1 METISFSNLWSSLQ
15 ANMGDMLPTIL
26 SVLAILIIGW
36 FIALILSAAVR
47 RGFGALKLNQRVS
60 GTTGSGL
67 NIEKLAGKIT
77 FWIVMLVTLVAVF
90 SRLDMGEVS
99 EPLNALTTQ
108 VFGFL
113 PKLLSAAALGLVA
126 WVLGTLAKVGS
137 SRALAATSLD
147 DRLSAEAGME
157 SFSNNIGNILFWLI
171 ILLFLPAIL
180 GTLEL
185 GGMLEPV
192 QAMIDKILGFLPN
205 MFAAAVIGFVGWLVA
220 KILRGL
226 TSSVLASTGVNRWG
240 MRAGIKTSTSLSSM
254 GGLIV
259 FVLVFVPSLIAAL
272 NALGVEAISGPA
284 TAMLQKM
291 MDAIPNII
299 SAGVILTVTYF
310 VARFIAITVSMILNG
325 SSFDELPAKLG
336 LNLDE
341 SVMPSILAGKLI
353 LFFAMLFATVEAA
366 NMLGFEQVGTIVS
379 MFIEFAGHIL
389 LGGVIL
395 VAGFWLANLAHDT
408 IIKVSGT
415 DSSGVA
421 KLAKFAIMGLVTAMG
436 LGAMGIADDVVNL
449 AFGLTLGAIAVAVAL
464 SFGLGGREA
473 AGKQMEY
480 WFSKMRRD

>member
-1 METISFSNLWSSLQ
+1 METESVSNLWSSLQ
-15 ANMGDMLPTIL
+15 TNMGEMLPMIL
-26 SVLAILIIGW
+26 SVLAILVIGW
-36 FIALILSAAVR
+36 IIALVLSAAVR
-47 RGFGALKLNQRVS
+47 RGFSALNLNERIG

-67 NIEKLAGKIT
+67 DIEKLAGKIV

-126 WVLGTLAKVGS
+126 WVLATLAKAGS

-147 DRLSAEAGME
+147 DRLGAETGME
-157 SFSNNIGNILFWLI
+157 SFSGNIGNILFWLI
-171 ILLFLPAIL
+171 VLLFLPAIL

-185 GGMLEPV
+185 GGLLGPV
-192 QAMIDKILGFLPN
+192 QEMIDKILSFLPN
-205 MFAAAVIGFVGWLVA
+205 IFAAAIIGFVGWLVG

-226 TSSVLASTGVNRWG
+226 TTSILASTGVDRWG
-240 MRAGIKTSTSLSSM
+240 MRAGVKSQTSLSSM

-259 FVLVFVPSLIAAL
+259 FVLVFVPALIAAL

-284 TAMLQKM
+284 TAMLEKM
-291 MDAIPNII
+291 MNAIPNII
-299 SAGVILTVTYF
+299 SAGVILAVTFF
-310 VARFIAITVSMILNG
+310 VARFVAMTSSLLLNG
-325 SSFDELPAKLG
+325 AGFDELPEKLG
-336 LNLDE
+336 LQLDE
-341 SVMPSILAGKLI
+341 SVQPSIIVGKVI

-366 NMLGFEQVGTIVS
+366 GMLGFEQVGDVVT
-379 MFIEFAGHIL
+379 MFIQFAGQIIL
-389 LGGVIL
+389 GAVIL
-395 VAGFWLANLAHDT
+395 MVGFWLANLAHNT
-408 IIKVSGT
+408 ILKVSGP

-421 KLAKFAIMGLVTAMG
+421 KLVKFAIMGLVAAMG
-436 LGAMGIADDVVNL
+436 LGAMGIADDIVNL

-473 AGKQMEY
+473 AGRQLEY
-480 WFSKMRRD
+480 WFSKMRG